1 MGKQLICNEHY
12 AGSNPAAGSQ
22 FAPFVYR
29 PVRHVLSVKRA
40 VQLRYGVLLSLII
53 AWGSL
58 VSRDPRAVEIVGSNP
73 TAVTFYLGVVKFGIT
88 RRLGRRD
95 RWFESSHLDSG
106 AAIRSATEPVSKTG
120 VLNRLVGSTPTRSAC

>member
-1 MGKQLICNEHY
+1 MSARQVRILR
-12 AGSNPAAGSQ
+12 PALE
-22 FAPFVYR
+22 APFVYR

-40 VQLRYGVLLSLII
+40 VRLRYGVLQSIFI

-73 TAVTFYLGVVKFGIT
+73 TAVTCAFVLDLGVVKFGIT

-95 RWFESSHLDSG
+95 RWFESSHL
-106 AAIRSATEPVSKTG
+106 
-120 VLNRLVGSTPTRSAC
+120 